1 SLRGDFATTAEEYD
15 LGNQAFTPTGFP
27 AAVEIRAVVW
37 HPTDLTKGPYP
48 IVIYL
53 HGRHST
59 CFTGNSSFLEW
70 PCAAGH
76 QPILSFRGYDYSADP
91 IASHGYFVVSIS
103 ANGINARDN
112 SVSDL
117 GASAR
122 AQLIQRHLDLWK
134 QFNTTGGSP
143 FGTKF
148 KEAVDLTRVGTMGH
162 SRGGEGVLR
171 HFIFN

>member
-1 SLRGDFATTAEEYD
+1 MTKIQHYIAGLLLLLFIGLGSQAATAQIPEPSLRGDFATTAEEYD

-59 CFTGNSSFLEW
+59 CFTGGSSFLEW

-76 QPILSFRGYDYSADP
+76 QPILSFRGYDYSADQL
-91 IASHGYFVVSIS
+91 ASNGYFVVSIS

-117 GASAR
+117 
-122 AQLIQRHLDLWK
+122 
-134 QFNTTGGSP
+134 
-143 FGTKF
+143 
-148 KEAVDLTRVGTMGH
+148 
-162 SRGGEGVLR
+162 
-171 HFIFN
+171 